1 MASLVDIYAKLRTL
15 CRDAGGQAAWSKKA
29 GVSPAYISE
38 VLNGRK
44 PLGPKILAAVGYRA
58 VTTYERDGD
67 E

>member
-15 CRDAGGQAAWSKKA
+15 CRDAGGQAAWGKKA
-29 GVSPAYISE
+29 GVSPAYISD

-44 PLGPKILAAVGYRA
+44 PPGPKILAAVGYRA
-58 VTTYERDGD
+58 VTIYERDGN